1 MALVVLKL
9 RLRIVLSHRPAI
21 FSEVLLQLLDAVH
34 GNIYYIYIQIS
45 QHRTFFGA
53 HQLPRHEHL
62 GSEMPLSV
70 EAV

>member
-1 MALVVLKL
+1 MALVVQKL

-45 QHRTFFGA
+45 QHRTFFGVL
-53 HQLPRHEHL
+53 H
-62 GSEMPLSV
+62 
-70 EAV
+70 